1 LNLIFSSAGL
11 DFSLEF
17 FAVTVFKYSSE
28 PLQSLECQDLRIL
41 AARAQC
47 EMLPCQASAVMI
59 AKEPAVDV
67 EDDD

>member
-1 LNLIFSSAGL
+1 M
-11 DFSLEF
+11 EF

-28 PLQSLECQDLRIL
+28 PLQSLEYLRIL